1 MEFVNK
7 MRNNSFIFLS
17 VLASLMAVNSL
28 SMDVYLPALPAM
40 TEMLGP
46 GAELTISGYLFG
58 FMIAQLVWGPISD
71 SIGRIKPLIM
81 GSVLFVI
88 GTIGCATADTM
99 TELVIWQIFQA
110 IGACVGP
117 MLSRAMN
124 SRPLQP
130 C

>member
-99 TELVIWQIFQA
+99 TELVICKFFR
-110 IGACVGP
+110 
-117 MLSRAMN
+117 LSV
-124 SRPLQP
+124 PVWGLCYHEP
-130 C
+130 